1 MSNEIKTS
9 AVKPKHR
16 LLAQSRQWH
25 KWGGLIAG
33 AFLIV
38 VGASGIV
45 LNYKKPIFTAL
56 GLERDAKEMKAGG
69 KMDKPVKN
77 NARSARFT
85 TANGMSAATVT
96 VDQALALAR
105 ETWGDVRL
113 ERIELKDEHG
123 ELIYK
128 IKERG
133 GAELWVNAATG
144 NHFVKGEYER
154 VKAKPGGEVMAR
166 TTDWGKILIDLH
178 TGKIGGEVG
187 KTIMSLAALLL
198 LLLTFSGVYLWLK
211 PLLIRRQ
218 KAKAQTPTVE
228 PATIPKAEPATAC

>member
-1 MSNEIKTS
+1 MRHENKTA
-9 AVKPKHR
+9 AVKSKHR
-16 LLAQSRQWH
+16 LLAQLRQWH

-33 AFLIV
+33 VFLIV

-56 GLERDAKEMKAGG
+56 GLERDAQEFKAAGKKE
-69 KMDKPVKN
+69 KPAKSE
-77 NARSARFT
+77 ATPTKFT
-85 TANGMSAATVT
+85 TANGLAAATVT
-96 VDQALALAR
+96 VDQALTLAR

-113 ERIELKDEHG
+113 ERIELKEEHG
-123 ELIYK
+123 ELVYK

-144 NHFVKGEYER
+144 NHFIKGEYER
-154 VKAKPGGEVMAR
+154 VKAKPGGEVTAR

-187 KTIMSLAALLL
+187 KAIMSLAALLL
-198 LLLTFSGVYLWLK
+198 LLLTFSGIYLWLK
-211 PLLIRRQ
+211 PLLIRRENA
-218 KAKAQTPTVE
+218 KAKAA
-228 PATIPKAEPATAC
+228 PAASALPVGAPVSAL